1 MANPPA
7 PPASFA
13 TSGDLCAARRC
24 QGGSR
29 MASQTKGT
37 DSAGTGDGSKAGD
50 ARQLLDDAA
59 QRAGEAIDRA
69 SAQMPAVMDTA
80 SSALN
85 ESARRL
91 EESPDEMLTI
101 GAALSTGIALGL
113 YIGGANRILV
123 SLALIPAVAMGFT
136 LLGRSSRG
144 GRAAARA

>member
-1 MANPPA
+1 
-7 PPASFA
+7 
-13 TSGDLCAARRC
+13 
-24 QGGSR
+24 
-29 MASQTKGT
+29 MASETKGA
-37 DSAGTGDGSKAGD
+37 DRSAIGNGSKADD

-69 SAQMPAVMDTA
+69 SAQMPAVMETA

-91 EESPDEMLTI
+91 EESPDDVLRI

-123 SLALIPAVAMGFT
+123 TLAMIPAVAMGFT
-136 LLGRSSRG
+136 LLGRSSRDG
-144 GRAAARA
+144 GTASKV

>member
-1 MANPPA
+1 
-7 PPASFA
+7 
-13 TSGDLCAARRC
+13 
-24 QGGSR
+24 
-29 MASQTKGT
+29 MASETKGT

-123 SLALIPAVAMGFT
+123 TLAMIPAIAMGFT
-136 LLGRSSRG
+136 LLGRSSRAEG
-144 GRAAARA
+144 PVPAV